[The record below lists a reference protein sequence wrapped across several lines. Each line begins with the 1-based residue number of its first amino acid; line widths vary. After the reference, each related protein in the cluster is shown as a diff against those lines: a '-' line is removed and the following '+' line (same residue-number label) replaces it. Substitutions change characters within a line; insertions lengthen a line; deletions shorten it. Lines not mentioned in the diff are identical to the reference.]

1 MKPATASRSET
12 IVARAT
18 AAGRGGIGI
27 VRLSGRGCSDIA
39 QALLGAAPKPRHAT
53 LGTVR
58 AADGSVIDEAI
69 ALYFAAPHSYT
80 GEDVLEIHCHGG
92 TVVVDLVLR
101 RCLELGAAP
110 ARPGEFTERA
120 FHNGRLDLAQ
130 AEAVADLI
138 DAGSREAAQAAA
150 RSLRGE
156 FSAAV
161 HALVEQLTSL
171 RVLVEAEIDF
181 PEEDLAAAAHAARAA
196 QLRELLATLDNMA
209 ARVRQ
214 GRLLRDGITVAIVG
228 RPNTGKSSLLN
239 RLAGDEVAIV
249 TPVPGTTRD
258 LLRQELLLDGLPV
271 HVVDTAGLRET
282 EDLVEAEGVRRAWRT
297 LEQADA
303 VLALID
309 ATQPQ
314 QLPERLPG
322 RRGVTW
328 VLNKID
334 LVAEADTKAARA
346 ALIAALAD
354 AGVAAQA
361 GDVVMLSALTGQGL
375 DGLREHLKQL
385 AGYHTP
391 EGGEFS
397 ARERHAEAIARGR
410 TCVVQ
415 SLDLH
420 MAQAS
425 PELVAEELRLA
436 QCVLGE
442 ITGEVTSDELL
453 GRIFASFC
461 IGK

>member
-1 MKPATASRSET
+1 MKPVPLSRNDT

-27 VRLSGRGCSDIA
+27 VRLSGRGCSGIA
-39 QALLGAAPKPRHAT
+39 QALLGLSPKPRHAS
-53 LGTVR
+53 LCTVR
-58 AADGSVIDEAI
+58 AADGGVIDEAI
-69 ALYFAAPHSYT
+69 ALYFAAPQSYT

-92 TVVVDLVLR
+92 TVVLDLVLR
-101 RCLELGAAP
+101 RCLALGAVR

-138 DAGSREAAQAAA
+138 DAGSREAALAAA

-161 HALVEQLTSL
+161 QALVEQLTSL
-171 RVLVEAEIDF
+171 RVHVEAEIDF
-181 PEEDLAAAAHAARAA
+181 SEEGLTTAAQATRAA
-196 QLRELLATLDNMA
+196 QLAEIGAALDRLA

-228 RPNTGKSSLLN
+228 RPNAGKSSLLN

-249 TPVPGTTRD
+249 TEIPGTTRD

-271 HVVDTAGLRET
+271 HIVDTAGLRET
-282 EDLVEAEGVRRAWRT
+282 DDVVEAEGVRRAWRA
-297 LEQADA
+297 LEDADV

-322 RRGVTW
+322 RAGVTW

-334 LVAEADTKAARA
+334 LVASPEAARA
-346 ALIAALAD
+346 ALTAALTR
-354 AGVAAQA
+354 AGVDVDA
-361 GDVVMLSALTGQGL
+361 GDVVTLSALTGQGL
-375 DGLREHLKQL
+375 EALREHLKQL
-385 AGYHTP
+385 AGFHTP

-397 ARERHAEAIARGR
+397 ARERHAEALARARGHVAQS
-410 TCVVQ
+410 VV
-415 SLDLH
+415 LH
-420 MAQAS
+420 AAQAS

-436 QCVLGE
+436 QRALGE
-442 ITGEVTSDELL
+442 ITGEVSSDELL